1 MAIKGI
7 DIIRRWV
14 IQTSLKEKG
23 KQGGVMITLPKK
35 DLVDLNT
42 SITAEKLM
50 RNGIDPNSITSVNQ
64 VENIINQINKPRVIS
79 QSDPEFSGIMG
90 RLTGSNVIKRD
101 FGKPFK
107 EEIEKMGGE
116 AVKGQKRYFKG
127 VEIKD
132 PKFDENLP
140 FDNDAE
146 KLAEIRMSNEAYE
159 QEIAERLT
167 KGNKQSIQKLKMQKM
182 LNDAIED
189 ASPGFANDIKV
200 DADLVAENLAERMGK
215 VYDDLPTK
223 ERLDLYDQAYTG
235 LSKQRFK
242 GMRKPDDDPEDMAT
256 GGRVGLKNGL
266 EVLSLDDRGFFIKPK
281 KRTIIIDGV
290 EYEIPI
296 DKGFEKIPEPN
307 PDAVPPMPM
316 PTYPRE
322 DRADGGRAGF
332 KMGRRAFLKALGAG
346 VTGLGALKTGI
357 FSGFGKE
364 GTKQVTKEIVKT
376 PPVAGKPEWF
386 DSLVNK
392 VITQGDDVTKKLSV
406 QDRQVVHNLKIDNVD
421 DVTVYRNLDDGQIR
435 VSYDSPN
442 NMGEQPVEL
451 VFKPGMADE
460 VTKGKPADEFY
471 AVEAEPR
478 GVRTGPDDFDIEFD
492 GENLASNVD
501 ELVSDTSKLKQ
512 VATDKKPTMEEFV
525 ISKNKKDKTRAINED
540 QVEQAEYLETKYGP
554 GPEGPEDFASGGIA
568 RMLGE

>member
-14 IQTSLKEKG
+14 IQTRLKEQG

-79 QSDPEFSGIMG
+79 QGDPEFSGIMG

-107 EEIEKMGGE
+107 EEIEN
-116 AVKGQKRYFKG
+116 QKRFFKG

-140 FDNDAE
+140 FDSDAE
-146 KLAEIRMSNEAYE
+146 KLAEIMISNEAYE
-159 QEIAERLT
+159 QGIAARLKAENK
-167 KGNKQSIQKLKMQKM
+167 KGLESLKQKM
-182 LNDAIED
+182 AKEKARTKRISGNLRSENMNRTEIGRPKLDED
-189 ASPGFANDIKV
+189 EYDYYREIL
-200 DADLVAENLAERMGK
+200 DDDENFVVRGDE
-215 VYDDLPTK
+215 TK
-223 ERLDLYDQAYTG
+223 EFLEAMVKEQQDEINYMRRLYDRGALDPKPGERGRKKFLDRKAQKG
-235 LSKQRFK
+235 DEMSQEEIEELKKLSEE
-242 GMRKPDDDPEDMAT
+242 PEDLAT
-256 GGRVGLKNGL
+256 
-266 EVLSLDDRGFFIKPK
+266 
-281 KRTIIIDGV
+281 
-290 EYEIPI
+290 
-296 DKGFEKIPEPN
+296 
-307 PDAVPPMPM
+307 
-316 PTYPRE
+316 
-322 DRADGGRAGF
+322 GGRAGF
-332 KMGRRAFLKALGAG
+332 KMGRRAFLALMGSAGAG
-346 VTGLGALKTGI
+346 IGAAKTGLLKLFGQGAG
-357 FSGFGKE
+357 
-364 GTKQVTKEIVKT
+364 KQVTKEMVKT

-392 VITQGDDVTKKLSV
+392 VITQGEDVTKKFATKER
-406 QDRQVVHNLKIDNVD
+406 QDVYKLQIDEMD
-421 DVTVYRNLDDGQIR
+421 DVTVYRNLDDGEIR

-442 NMGEQPVEL
+442 NMGEQSVEL
-451 VFKPGMADE
+451 VFKPGKGQTDE
-460 VTKGKPADEFY
+460 VTGKVADNFY

-478 GVRTGPDDFDIEFD
+478 GIRTGPDDYEIEFD
-492 GENLASNVD
+492 GENLADSVD

-512 VATDKKPTMEEFV
+512 VATDKKPTMKEFLE
-525 ISKNKKDKTRAINED
+525 SKNKKDKTKAINED
-540 QVEQAEYLETKYGP
+540 QLEQAEYLETKYGP
-554 GPEGPEDFASGGIA
+554 APDEGNPSFQNFDRSEDFASGGIA